1 MRPRILLFTLALV
14 AGVATSALAVRHAR
28 LVRAEPVING
38 TVTSAPTAVRLWFN
52 EPVTARLTT
61 AILLTADSVP
71 VDTVAFAAT
80 DERVSVAGPVSATLR
95 PGGYRVQWR
104 TVSQDGH
111 PIRGEYR
118 FQYRAP

>member
-1 MRPRILLFTLALV
+1 MRPRAVLFTLALAASV
-14 AGVATSALAVRHAR
+14 TTAALAVLHAR
-28 LVRAEPVING
+28 LVRAEPGIDG

-52 EPVTARLTT
+52 EPVSPRLTT
-61 AILLTADSVP
+61 AILLTADSIP

-80 DERVSVAGPVSATLR
+80 DERASVVGPVTATLR
-95 PGGYRVQWR
+95 PGSYRVQWR